1 VNFVPVLRLFDPT
14 LETRLYTD
22 ASRVGLAGILVQV
35 KDGKEFVVSYFSR
48 HTMTA
53 EQKHHSFELETLAS
67 VASVK
72 RFRQYLLGMPFMI
85 LLIVPPCVV
94 CF

>member
-1 VNFVPVLRLFDPT
+1 MD
-14 LETRLYTD
+14 Y
-22 ASRVGLAGILVQV
+22 SRVGLAGILVQV

-53 EQKHHSFELETLAS
+53 EQKHHSFELETLAI